1 MYVVY
6 IAMEKYRQLLG
17 FYVLV
22 NPVGFCILNLVTQK
36 QIYYLHVNKIDPSM
50 VGPAAQ
56 PQNFCIE
63 AHQGPHNDVGNGFQA
78 AIYGFEG

>member
-36 QIYYLHVNKIDPSM
+36 
-50 VGPAAQ
+50 
-56 PQNFCIE
+56 
-63 AHQGPHNDVGNGFQA
+63 
-78 AIYGFEG
+78 